1 MIIHRLWVKFN
12 AYKQT
17 TIFTNGSILETS
29 ECKTLQSKRFSCVS
43 ESCINSKELLSQELM
58 GSGTNSNPKI
68 YSLYYLNI

>member
-1 MIIHRLWVKFN
+1 MITHRLWVKFN

-43 ESCINSKELLSQELM
+43 ESCIM
-58 GSGTNSNPKI
+58 GSALEN
-68 YSLYYLNI
+68 